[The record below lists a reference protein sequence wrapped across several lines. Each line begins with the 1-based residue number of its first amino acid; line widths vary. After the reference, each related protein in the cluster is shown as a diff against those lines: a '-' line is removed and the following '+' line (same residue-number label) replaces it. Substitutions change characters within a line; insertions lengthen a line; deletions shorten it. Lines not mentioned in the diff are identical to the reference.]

1 MNKRDDDLMRGRNGA
16 VSSAGHV
23 DPTAL
28 IRKRQRDRARL
39 MAVLLGVFVILI
51 FAISIVKIQLGH
63 GG

>member
-1 MNKRDDDLMRGRNGA
+1 MNDLDTN
-16 VSSAGHV
+16 
-23 DPTAL
+23 AL

-39 MAVLLGVFVILI
+39 MAILLGVFVVLI

>member
-1 MNKRDDDLMRGRNGA
+1 MNERNDDLIRGRGTATPIANPA
-16 VSSAGHV
+16 
-23 DPTAL
+23 DPTELVRA
-28 IRKRQRDRARL
+28 RQRSRARL